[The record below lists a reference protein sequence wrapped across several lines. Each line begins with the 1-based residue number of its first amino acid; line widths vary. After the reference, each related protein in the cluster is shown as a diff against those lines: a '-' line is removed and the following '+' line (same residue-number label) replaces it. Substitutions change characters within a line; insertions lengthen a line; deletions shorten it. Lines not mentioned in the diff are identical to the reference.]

1 MSELGCRYAILP
13 PTSDFRR
20 NHMDINIYVNQKKI
34 NPLYQKAIAEY
45 VKRLSPYCTLSIVCV
60 AGKIKCTSGKNTTNY
75 CISGSDTISSEDY
88 AARINSLTSSGTSKI
103 NFYIGYDESLTADME
118 NFSLCSVQ
126 PSAEMTALLLSEQT
140 YRAYTILNNIT
151 YHK

>member
-1 MSELGCRYAILP
+1 M
-13 PTSDFRR
+13 
-20 NHMDINIYVNQKKI
+20 
-34 NPLYQKAIAEY
+34 YQKAIAEY

-126 PSAEMTALLLSEQT
+126 PSAEMTALLLSGADLQGIHYPEQHNLPQ
-140 YRAYTILNNIT
+140 IIPVSSGL
-151 YHK
+151 

>member
-13 PTSDFRR
+13 PISDFRR

-88 AARINSLTSSGTSKI
+88 AAHINSLTSSGTSKI
-103 NFYIGYDESLTADME
+103 NFYIGYDESLTAVRRDDCPPAVRAD
-118 NFSLCSVQ
+118 LQ
-126 PSAEMTALLLSEQT
+126 GIHYPEQHNLPQ
-140 YRAYTILNNIT
+140 IIPVSSGL
-151 YHK
+151 

>member
-1 MSELGCRYAILP
+1 M
-13 PTSDFRR
+13 
-20 NHMDINIYVNQKKI
+20 
-34 NPLYQKAIAEY
+34 
-45 VKRLSPYCTLSIVCV
+45 
-60 AGKIKCTSGKNTTNY
+60 
-75 CISGSDTISSEDY
+75 
-88 AARINSLTSSGTSKI
+88 NSLNSWGTSKI
-103 NFYIGYDESLTADME
+103 ILYIGYDESLTADME

>member
-1 MSELGCRYAILP
+1 MHLREKHHKLLHIRLRYHL
-13 PTSDFRR
+13 
-20 NHMDINIYVNQKKI
+20 M
-34 NPLYQKAIAEY
+34 
-45 VKRLSPYCTLSIVCV
+45 
-60 AGKIKCTSGKNTTNY
+60 
-75 CISGSDTISSEDY
+75 DY

>member
-1 MSELGCRYAILP
+1 ML
-13 PTSDFRR
+13 
-20 NHMDINIYVNQKKI
+20 Q
-34 NPLYQKAIAEY
+34 
-45 VKRLSPYCTLSIVCV
+45 
-60 AGKIKCTSGKNTTNY
+60 GKLNAHQGKTPQTTAY
-75 CISGSDTISSEDY
+75 PAPISSEDY

>member
-1 MSELGCRYAILP
+1 
-13 PTSDFRR
+13 
-20 NHMDINIYVNQKKI
+20 MDINIYVNQKKI

-103 NFYIGYDESLTADME
+103 NFYIGYDEIG
-118 NFSLCSVQ
+118 
-126 PSAEMTALLLSEQT
+126 
-140 YRAYTILNNIT
+140 RASCRERV
-151 YHK
+151 

>member
-1 MSELGCRYAILP
+1 ML
-13 PTSDFRR
+13 
-20 NHMDINIYVNQKKI
+20 Q
-34 NPLYQKAIAEY
+34 
-45 VKRLSPYCTLSIVCV
+45 
-60 AGKIKCTSGKNTTNY
+60 GKLNAHQGKTPQTTAY
-75 CISGSDTISSEDY
+75 PAPIPSHLRTTQPAS
-88 AARINSLTSSGTSKI
+88 TSSGTSKI

>member
-13 PTSDFRR
+13 PISDFRR

-60 AGKIKCTSGKNTTNY
+60 AGKIICTSGNNTTNY

-103 NFYIGYDESLTADME
+103 NFYIGYDESLTADM
-118 NFSLCSVQ
+118 
-126 PSAEMTALLLSEQT
+126 
-140 YRAYTILNNIT
+140 
-151 YHK
+151 